1 MKKLILT
8 AAAAFLLAA
17 SPAYASS
24 CPKIMKQFDAAMSK
38 SSASAES
45 KAKATALRAEGEALH
60 KAGKHAASVKA
71 LNEAMQHLG
80 GK

>member
-1 MKKLILT
+1 MKKLILS
-8 AAAAFLLAA
+8 AAAALLLAA

-45 KAKATALRAEGEALH
+45 KAKAMALRAEGEAMH
-60 KAGKHAASVKA
+60 KAGKHAESVKA
-71 LNEAMQHLG
+71 LNDAMKLIG
-80 GK
+80 GM